1 MRNNFDLLHKL
12 IAKRKTLLGIGPMS
26 LNVVDSAIEI
36 ANKNKVPLM
45 MIASR
50 RQIDS
55 EEFGGGYVNN
65 WSTKSFA
72 DYVKKKDKKN
82 YIILSRDHGGPWQNN
97 REIDLNLSLD
107 KAMSSAIRSYHDD
120 IKNDFGIIHI
130 DTSIDIH
137 KKLSFKNSI
146 TRIFD
151 IYEELSKYSKKNKK
165 KIIFE
170 IGTEEQNG
178 STNTFEE
185 LTNTLYEMKTF
196 CEKKKLPKVTFVV
209 IQSGTKVMETK
220 NVGSFESPVR
230 VEKEIPVEIQL
241 LKMIEICNENNV
253 YMKEHNAD
261 YLTNDSLSWHPK
273 LGIHAANVAPEFGV
287 VETKT
292 LLKILHKNKMKEL
305 YEEFIKISF
314 ESKKWKKWMVKKS
327 QTSILDKAIICG
339 HYIFSS
345 NQFKDL
351 KTEANKFLQ
360 KKNINLDNE
369 LKKEIKNSIL
379 RYLKNFRLIN

>member
-1 MRNNFDLLHKL
+1 MRNNFNLLHKL
-12 IAKRKTLLGIGPMS
+12 IAERKTLLGVGPMS

-36 ANKNKVPLM
+36 ANTNKVPLM
-45 MIASR
+45 LIASR

-65 WSTKSFA
+65 WSTKNFA

-97 REIDLNLSLD
+97 KEIDLNLSLD

-137 KKLSFKNSI
+137 KKLTFKNSI
-146 TRIFD
+146 NRIFE
-151 IYEELSKYSKKNKK
+151 IYKELCKFSKKNKK

-185 LTNTLYEMKTF
+185 LTNTLNEMKIF
-196 CEKKKLPKVTFVV
+196 CEKNKLPKVTFVV

-220 NVGSFESPVR
+220 NIGSFESPVR

-241 LKMIEICNENNV
+241 LKMIEICNDNNV

-261 YLTNDSLSWHPK
+261 YLSNDSLSWHPK
-273 LGIHAANVAPEFGV
+273 LGIHATNVAPEFGV
-287 VETKT
+287 VESKT
-292 LLKILHKNKMKEL
+292 ILKIFNEYQMKDL

-314 ESKKWKKWMVKKS
+314 ESKKWKKWMIKDS
-327 QTSILDKAIICG
+327 KATNLEKATICG
-339 HYIFSS
+339 HYIFASKK
-345 NQFKDL
+345 FIEL
-351 KTEANKFLQ
+351 KKEAKKFLQ
-360 KKNINLDNE
+360 KKNMNLDDE
-369 LKKEIKNSIL
+369 LKKQIKISIL